1 MPPYMIYMAAF
12 NIMRPSFIVNVIFV
26 IFFMLLA
33 SYYGVVYR
41 EEYTPVLTTGDLP
54 PDLASVATNFHNNRQ

>member
-1 MPPYMIYMAAF
+1 
-12 NIMRPSFIVNVIFV
+12 MRPSFIVNVIFV